1 MSEVL
6 EAGLLTTA
14 GRTVKRKICI
24 YVSEELVTRL
34 SAAAEYRGA
43 TKSGLVGAALDRFL
57 DAAEERD
64 SHPGLDDRLAQM
76 GHQLDHLAHELKLVG
91 ETVAMHARYHLTVTP
106 PLPDAA
112 QPAACRLGAARF
124 DEFAAQV
131 GRRVEEGRPLMRE
144 TLDRLGTTNA
154 HWLSHD
160 GQGPLSTSAGH
171 PVETPHEAMG
181 NRSGAAEQNQ
191 DAMDEMPQ
199 TWGPEH
205 EDDPRQPVKDWA
217 SSLAL
222 VLRVFLPF
230 AFGYYLSYLFRTISA
245 LTAEPLTAEFGLTP
259 SSLGLLASAYFLTFA
274 AAQIPIGVFLDRYG
288 PRQVQAV
295 LLVIAA
301 GGAAMFGASDGFL
314 SLLAGRALIGLGVA
328 AALAAGLKATVL
340 WFPKKRVALVNGWM
354 VMLGALGAVTAT
366 APSEWLLASI
376 GWRGLFEWLA
386 VATTVAA
393 AAVYLLVPESP
404 PSPSTGKIQPFAG
417 LREIYADPRFW
428 RLAPLSATTI
438 GTAWALQGLWA
449 APWLSDVEGL
459 DRAALVNHLLAMAV
473 ALSIGAVLLGALATA
488 LRRRNVQPQAVVG
501 VVAALF
507 MTVQTALILR
517 WQLPSYILWC
527 LIAAAGALTVLSYA
541 ILADNFPKELAG
553 RANAALNVIH
563 ISAAFGLQELVGVVV
578 ECWPVEGTHHPMIA
592 YQVAFGIDLALQLV
606 AWTWFM
612 WPRAQTSAI
621 RSRRRYSTQAM
632 LAQVMVVE
640 AGHIRSQVMRMES
653 HT

>member
-1 MSEVL
+1 MSEIL
-6 EAGLLTTA
+6 EARPLTTA

-34 SAAAEYRGA
+34 SAAAEHRGA

-57 DAAEERD
+57 DGAEERD
-64 SHPGLDDRLAQM
+64 PHPGLDERLAQM

-91 ETVAMHARYHLTVTP
+91 ETAAMHARYHLTVTP

-144 TLDRLGTTNA
+144 TLDRLGPTNA
-154 HWLSHD
+154 HRSSHD
-160 GQGPLSTSAGH
+160 GQGQLSASVGY
-171 PVETPHEAMG
+171 PVEAPHEALG
-181 NRSGAAEQNQ
+181 NRSGATEQNQ
-191 DAMDEMPQ
+191 DATDEMPQ

-205 EDDPRQPVKDWA
+205 EDVPRQPVENRTSK
-217 SSLAL
+217 LAL
-222 VLRVFLPF
+222 ILRVFLPF

-259 SSLGLLASAYFLTFA
+259 SSLGLLTSAYFLTFA

-340 WFPKKRVALVNGWM
+340 WFPKDRVALVNGWM

-386 VATTVAA
+386 MATTAVA
-393 AAVYLLVPESP
+393 AAVYLLVPEVP
-404 PSPSTGKIQPFAG
+404 PSPSAAKVQPFAG
-417 LREIYADPRFW
+417 LRDIYADSRFW

-449 APWLSDVEGL
+449 APWLADVEGL

-473 ALSIGAVLLGALATA
+473 ALSIGAVLLGVLATG

-507 MTVQTALILR
+507 MAVQTALILR
-517 WQLPSYILWC
+517 WPLPSYVLWC
-527 LIAAAGALTVLSYA
+527 LIAAAGAVTVLSYA
-541 ILADNFPKELAG
+541 ILADNFPKEIAG

-563 ISAAFGLQELVGVVV
+563 IGGAFALQELIGIVI
-578 ECWPVEGTHHPMIA
+578 ERWPVEGTHHPMIA
-592 YQVAFGIDLALQLV
+592 YQIAFGIDLALQFV
-606 AWTWFM
+606 AWIWFM
-612 WPRAQTSAI
+612 WPRAQPTTI
-621 RSRRRYSTQAM
+621 RSQHRYSVDAM
-632 LAQVMVVE
+632 LPQVMAVE
-640 AGHIRSQVMRMES
+640 AGHIRS
-653 HT
+653 

>member
-6 EAGLLTTA
+6 EAGPLTTA

-34 SAAAEYRGA
+34 SAAAEHRGA

-64 SHPGLDDRLAQM
+64 GHPGLDDRLAQI
-76 GHQLDHLAHELKLVG
+76 GHELDHLAHELKLVG

-112 QPAACRLGAARF
+112 QPAACRLGSARF

-144 TLDRLGTTNA
+144 TLDRLGATNA
-154 HWLSHD
+154 HWSSHD
-160 GQGPLSTSAGH
+160 GQGLLSASAGH
-171 PVETPHEAMG
+171 PAETPHEAIG
-181 NRSGAAEQNQ
+181 SRSGAAEQNQ
-191 DAMDEMPQ
+191 DATDEMPQ
-199 TWGPEH
+199 TWGPEQ
-205 EDDPRQPVKDWA
+205 EDGPRQPVKDRV

-222 VLRVFLPF
+222 ILRVFLPF

-259 SSLGLLASAYFLTFA
+259 SSLGLLTSAYFLTA
-274 AAQIPIGVFLDRYG
+274 AAQIPIGVFLDRHG

-340 WFPKKRVALVNGWM
+340 WFPKERVALVNGWM

-386 VATTVAA
+386 MATTAAA
-393 AAVYLLVPESP
+393 AAVYLLVPEAP
-404 PSPSTGKIQPFAG
+404 WSPSAMKVRRSRDCG
-417 LREIYADPRFW
+417 PR
-428 RLAPLSATTI
+428 PGSATSKDW
-438 GTAWALQGLWA
+438 TA
-449 APWLSDVEGL
+449 
-459 DRAALVNHLLAMAV
+459 
-473 ALSIGAVLLGALATA
+473 
-488 LRRRNVQPQAVVG
+488 RR
-501 VVAALF
+501 
-507 MTVQTALILR
+507 
-517 WQLPSYILWC
+517 S
-527 LIAAAGALTVLSYA
+527 
-541 ILADNFPKELAG
+541 
-553 RANAALNVIH
+553 
-563 ISAAFGLQELVGVVV
+563 
-578 ECWPVEGTHHPMIA
+578 
-592 YQVAFGIDLALQLV
+592 
-606 AWTWFM
+606 
-612 WPRAQTSAI
+612 
-621 RSRRRYSTQAM
+621 ST
-632 LAQVMVVE
+632 
-640 AGHIRSQVMRMES
+640 
-653 HT
+653 TC